1 MEVVGSADGDLR
13 VESEEE
19 LDADEVDDVDDVDDV
34 DAEVDDVDEVDE
46 VVAEESVPLLELDE
60 PVPVALPLAVVSASA
75 CIVPTRAKTPAA
87 AASVTAAAAA
97 AVRRA
102 PLRTA
107 AAAPRS
113 LPVMAAPLR
122 MTLCHVLRSGS
133 SLREVCEA
141 ALRLGRSL

>member
-1 MEVVGSADGDLR
+1 MESAESPLPEDVGLSDGDWR

-19 LDADEVDDVDDVDDV
+19 EEEEESDPDDDV
-34 DAEVDDVDEVDE
+34 ESEDELDE
-46 VVAEESVPLLELDE
+46 LDELVELDEESV
-60 PVPVALPLAVVSASA
+60 VPLAVVFASA
-75 CIVPTRAKTPAA
+75 CIVPIRANIPAA

-97 AVRRA
+97 AVRRV

-133 SLREVCEA
+133 SLREVCEESI
-141 ALRLGRSL
+141 RPGRSL

>member
-1 MEVVGSADGDLR
+1 MEVVGSADGAWR

-19 LDADEVDDVDDVDDV
+19 LDADAVDDADDV
-34 DAEVDDVDEVDE
+34 DAEVDDVDE

-60 PVPVALPLAVVSASA
+60 PVPVVLPLAFVSASA
-75 CIVPTRAKTPAA
+75 CIAPTRAKTPAA

-141 ALRLGRSL
+141 AVRLGRSL